1 MKYWLASLLCMFMMT
16 GCGGSSSSSTTESTS
31 DDIENTATSSS
42 EEVSTDD
49 DDQSNDES
57 TTDETSVDDSTTTD
71 TNTTDTTDTTSVD
84 YSLIT
89 CEDDLSDVL
98 ALINQLRVESQTCG
112 DTSYPAVTEI
122 TWSSTLTL
130 AATEHS
136 NNMANYNFFDHT
148 GLDGSTVGTRVTAQG
163 YTWSRVSENIAA
175 GQTSAQSVVDG
186 WMSSEGHCAN
196 IMNADVTEM
205 GLACQVNSD
214 SDYQRY
220 WTQVFAK
227 PR

>member
-1 MKYWLASLLCMFMMT
+1 MKYWLASLLCLFMIT

-31 DDIENTATSSS
+31 DDIENTTTSSS
-42 EEVSTDD
+42 EEVSTEV
-49 DDQSNDES
+49 DQSSNES
-57 TTDETSVDDSTTTD
+57 TSGEASVNDSTTT
-71 TNTTDTTDTTSVD
+71 TDTTTTSVD
-84 YSLIT
+84 YSLMT

-98 ALINQLRVESQTCG
+98 ALINQLRIESQTCG
-112 DTSYPAVTEI
+112 DTSYPAVAEV

-175 GQTSAQSVVDG
+175 GQTSAQEVVDG

>member
-1 MKYWLASLLCMFMMT
+1 MKYWLASLLCMFMIT

-31 DDIENTATSSS
+31 DDIENTTTSSS
-42 EEVSTDD
+42 EEVSTEV
-49 DDQSNDES
+49 DQSSNES
-57 TTDETSVDDSTTTD
+57 TSGEASVNDSTTT
-71 TNTTDTTDTTSVD
+71 TDTTTTSVD
-84 YSLIT
+84 YSLMT

-98 ALINQLRVESQTCG
+98 ALINQLRIESQTCG
-112 DTSYPAVTEI
+112 DTSYPAVAEV

-175 GQTSAQSVVDG
+175 GQTSAQEVVDG

>member
-1 MKYWLASLLCMFMMT
+1 MKYWLTSLLCTLMLT
-16 GCGGSSSSSTTESTS
+16 GCGGNSSSSTTESTS
-31 DDIENTATSSS
+31 ANDIENTSTSSPT
-42 EEVSTDD
+42 EV
-49 DDQSNDES
+49 DQSNDES
-57 TTDETSVDDSTTTD
+57 TSDETSVNDSATDSTTT
-71 TNTTDTTDTTSVD
+71 TDTATASVD
-84 YSLIT
+84 YSLMT
-89 CEDDLSDVL
+89 CENDLSDVL
-98 ALINQLRVESQTCG
+98 ALINQLRIESQTCG
-112 DTSYPAVTEI
+112 DTSYPAVAEV

-163 YTWSRVSENIAA
+163 YTWSRVSENIAG
-175 GQTSAQSVVDG
+175 GQTSAQEVVDG
-186 WMSSEGHCAN
+186 WMSSEGHCTN

>member
-1 MKYWLASLLCMFMMT
+1 MKYWLASLLCILMVT
-16 GCGGSSSSSTTESTS
+16 GCGSNSSSSTTESTS
-31 DDIENTATSSS
+31 ANDIEDTSTSSPT
-42 EEVSTDD
+42 EV
-49 DDQSNDES
+49 DQSNNES
-57 TTDETSVDDSTTTD
+57 TSDETSVNDSTTDSPTTTD
-71 TNTTDTTDTTSVD
+71 TATASVD
-84 YSLIT
+84 YSLMT

-98 ALINQLRVESQTCG
+98 ALINQLRIESQTCG
-112 DTSYPAVTEI
+112 DTSYPAVAEVA
-122 TWSSTLTL
+122 WSSTLTL

-148 GLDGSTVGTRVTAQG
+148 GLDDSTVGTRVTAQG
-163 YTWSRVSENIAA
+163 YTWSRVSENIAG
-175 GQTSAQSVVDG
+175 GQTSAQEVVDG
-186 WMSSEGHCAN
+186 WMSSEGHCTN

>member
-1 MKYWLASLLCMFMMT
+1 MKYWLASLLCMFMMN

>member
-1 MKYWLASLLCMFMMT
+1 MKYWLASLLCMFMIT

-31 DDIENTATSSS
+31 DDIENTTTSSS
-42 EEVSTDD
+42 EEVSAEV
-49 DDQSNDES
+49 DQSSNES
-57 TTDETSVDDSTTTD
+57 TSDETSVNDSTTT
-71 TNTTDTTDTTSVD
+71 TDTTTTSVD
-84 YSLIT
+84 YSLMT

-98 ALINQLRVESQTCG
+98 ALINQLRIESQTCG
-112 DTSYPAVTEI
+112 ETSYPAVAEV

-175 GQTSAQSVVDG
+175 GQTSAQEVVDG

>member
-1 MKYWLASLLCMFMMT
+1 MKYWLASLLCMFMIT

-31 DDIENTATSSS
+31 DDIENTTTSSS
-42 EEVSTDD
+42 EEVSAEV
-49 DDQSNDES
+49 DQSSNES
-57 TTDETSVDDSTTTD
+57 TSDETSVNDSTTT
-71 TNTTDTTDTTSVD
+71 TDTTTTSVD
-84 YSLIT
+84 YSLMT
-89 CEDDLSDVL
+89 CEDNLSDVL
-98 ALINQLRVESQTCG
+98 ALINQLRIESQTCG
-112 DTSYPAVTEI
+112 ETSYPAVAEV

-175 GQTSAQSVVDG
+175 GQTSAQEVVDG

>member
-1 MKYWLASLLCMFMMT
+1 MKYWLASLLCILMIT
-16 GCGGSSSSSTTESTS
+16 GCGSNSSSSTTESTS
-31 DDIENTATSSS
+31 DEGIENTSTSSS
-42 EEVSTDD
+42 DDISTDVD
-49 DDQSNDES
+49 ESNNES
-57 TTDETSVDDSTTTD
+57 TTNETSVDDSATTTE
-71 TNTTDTTDTTSVD
+71 TSNVD
-84 YSLIT
+84 YSLMI
-89 CEDDLSDVL
+89 CEDNLSEVL

-112 DTSYPAVTEI
+112 DTSYPAVAEV

-130 AATEHS
+130 AASEHS

-163 YTWSRVSENIAA
+163 YTWSRVSENIAG
-175 GQTSAQSVVDG
+175 GQISAQEVVDG
-186 WMSSEGHCAN
+186 WMSSEGHCIN
-196 IMNADVTEM
+196 IMNSDVTEM

>member
-1 MKYWLASLLCMFMMT
+1 MKYWLASLLCILMIT
-16 GCGGSSSSSTTESTS
+16 GCGSNSSSSTTESTS
-31 DDIENTATSSS
+31 DEGIENTSTSSS
-42 EEVSTDD
+42 DDISTDVD
-49 DDQSNDES
+49 ESNNES
-57 TTDETSVDDSTTTD
+57 TTNETSVDDSATTTD
-71 TNTTDTTDTTSVD
+71 TDTDTSNVD
-84 YSLIT
+84 YSLMT
-89 CEDDLSDVL
+89 CEDNLSEVL

-112 DTSYPAVTEI
+112 DTSYPAVAEV

-130 AATEHS
+130 AASEHS

-163 YTWSRVSENIAA
+163 YTWSRVSENIAG
-175 GQTSAQSVVDG
+175 GQISAQEVVDG
-186 WMSSEGHCAN
+186 WMSSEGHCIN
-196 IMNADVTEM
+196 IMNSDVTEM

>member
-1 MKYWLASLLCMFMMT
+1 MKYWLASLLCILMIT
-16 GCGGSSSSSTTESTS
+16 GCGSNSSSSTTESTS
-31 DDIENTATSSS
+31 DEGIENTSTSSS
-42 EEVSTDD
+42 DDISTDVD
-49 DDQSNDES
+49 ESNNES
-57 TTDETSVDDSTTTD
+57 TTNETSVDDSATTTD
-71 TNTTDTTDTTSVD
+71 TDTDTSNVD
-84 YSLIT
+84 YSLMT
-89 CEDDLSDVL
+89 CEDNLSEVL
-98 ALINQLRVESQTCG
+98 ALINQLRIESQTCG
-112 DTSYPAVTEI
+112 NTSYPAVAEV

-130 AATEHS
+130 AASEHS

-163 YTWSRVSENIAA
+163 YTWSRVSENIAG
-175 GQTSAQSVVDG
+175 GQISAQEVVDG
-186 WMSSEGHCAN
+186 WMSSEGHCIN
-196 IMNADVTEM
+196 IMNSDVTEM

>member
-1 MKYWLASLLCMFMMT
+1 MKYWLASLLCILMIT
-16 GCGGSSSSSTTESTS
+16 GCGSNSSSSTTESTS
-31 DDIENTATSSS
+31 DEGIENTSTSSS
-42 EEVSTDD
+42 DDISTDVD
-49 DDQSNDES
+49 ESNNES
-57 TTDETSVDDSTTTD
+57 TTNETSVDDSATTTE
-71 TNTTDTTDTTSVD
+71 TETETETSNVD
-84 YSLIT
+84 YSLMT
-89 CEDDLSDVL
+89 CEDNLSEVL

-112 DTSYPAVTEI
+112 DTSYPAVAEV

-130 AATEHS
+130 AASEHS

-163 YTWSRVSENIAA
+163 YTWSRVSENIAG
-175 GQTSAQSVVDG
+175 GQISAQEVVDG
-186 WMSSEGHCAN
+186 WMSSEGHCIN
-196 IMNADVTEM
+196 IMNSDVTEM

>member
-1 MKYWLASLLCMFMMT
+1 MKYWLASLLCILMIT
-16 GCGGSSSSSTTESTS
+16 GCGSNSSSSTTESTS
-31 DDIENTATSSS
+31 DEGIENISTSSS
-42 EEVSTDD
+42 DDISTDVD
-49 DDQSNDES
+49 ESNNES
-57 TTDETSVDDSTTTD
+57 TTNETSVDDSATTTEIEIE
-71 TNTTDTTDTTSVD
+71 TSNVD
-84 YSLIT
+84 YSLMT
-89 CEDDLSDVL
+89 CKDNLSEVL

-112 DTSYPAVTEI
+112 DTSYPAVAEV

-130 AATEHS
+130 AASEHS

-163 YTWSRVSENIAA
+163 YTWSRVSENIAG
-175 GQTSAQSVVDG
+175 GQISTQEVVDG
-186 WMSSEGHCAN
+186 WMSSEGHCIN
-196 IMNADVTEM
+196 IMNSDVTEM

>member
-1 MKYWLASLLCMFMMT
+1 MKYWLASLLCILMIT
-16 GCGGSSSSSTTESTS
+16 GCGSNSSSSTTESTS
-31 DDIENTATSSS
+31 DEGIENTSTSSS
-42 EEVSTDD
+42 DDISTDVD
-49 DDQSNDES
+49 ESNNES
-57 TTDETSVDDSTTTD
+57 TTNETSVDDSATTTD
-71 TNTTDTTDTTSVD
+71 TDTDTSNVD
-84 YSLIT
+84 YSLMT
-89 CEDDLSDVL
+89 CEDNLSEVL

-112 DTSYPAVTEI
+112 DTSYPAVAEV

-130 AATEHS
+130 AASEHS

-163 YTWSRVSENIAA
+163 YTWSRVSENIA
-175 GQTSAQSVVDG
+175 GDQISAQEVVDG
-186 WMSSEGHCAN
+186 WMSSEGHCIN
-196 IMNADVTEM
+196 IMNSDVTEM

>member
-71 TNTTDTTDTTSVD
+71 TNTTDTTSVD

>member
-1 MKYWLASLLCMFMMT
+1 MKYWLASLLCILMIT
-16 GCGGSSSSSTTESTS
+16 GCGSNSSSSTTESTS
-31 DDIENTATSSS
+31 DEGIENTSTSSS
-42 EEVSTDD
+42 DDISTDVD
-49 DDQSNDES
+49 ESNNES
-57 TTDETSVDDSTTTD
+57 TTNETSVDDSATTTD
-71 TNTTDTTDTTSVD
+71 TDTDTDTSNVD
-84 YSLIT
+84 YSLMT
-89 CEDDLSDVL
+89 CEDNLSEVL
-98 ALINQLRVESQTCG
+98 ALINQLRIESQTCG
-112 DTSYPAVTEI
+112 NTSYPAVAEV

-130 AATEHS
+130 AASEHS

-163 YTWSRVSENIAA
+163 YTWSRVSENIAG
-175 GQTSAQSVVDG
+175 GQISAQEVVDG
-186 WMSSEGHCAN
+186 WMSSEGHCIN
-196 IMNADVTEM
+196 IMNSDVTEM